1 MRRPDPKNWI
11 LIALLAVVVNGC
23 NGRDEPPG
31 AGVTM
36 PLSTNT
42 TACPKGSVVAVELAA
57 WKQAIEG
64 MAHWPI
70 DEEEPEKYPDIAPD
84 YEALLGELGLR
95 PLPDRTMEELTPAQG
110 VMSLVAVDIT
120 SLRRGGGEVPDML
133 VAIRFRNAAGAETL
147 RALVLR
153 PLAGTENSYCSLGD
167 ELSHEK
173 ESGEQPCIEEYLG
186 FARSLSVE
194 SLVAPDRDAIKVQDA
209 GGWCGPGTHRG
220 DRFSTAYWGVE
231 DSRLVR
237 YLEAITAESWYES
250 PDPPAKL
257 QSGRIELSNSW
268 PKTITIS
275 ESVECLHIDGDC
287 KPSEKIR
294 TYHYVG
300 NHYTSVDEPAM
311 TENSK

>member
-133 VAIRFRNAAGAETL
+133 VAIQFRNAAGAETL

-167 ELSHEK
+167 E
-173 ESGEQPCIEEYLG
+173 
-186 FARSLSVE
+186 SVTRKRKWRTT
-194 SLVAPDRDAIKVQDA
+194 L
-209 GGWCGPGTHRG
+209 HRG
-220 DRFSTAYWGVE
+220 ALGVCAQLE
-231 DSRLVR
+231 CREPGCARPRCHQGAGRRWLVR
-237 YLEAITAESWYES
+237 SWHAS
-250 PDPPAKL
+250 
-257 QSGRIELSNSW
+257 R
-268 PKTITIS
+268 
-275 ESVECLHIDGDC
+275 
-287 KPSEKIR
+287 
-294 TYHYVG
+294 
-300 NHYTSVDEPAM
+300 
-311 TENSK
+311 